1 MSTSRP
7 LELLHMNLFGPT
19 TYASA
24 SGNVYY
30 LVIIDDYSRYNC
42 VFFLQEKS

>member
-24 SGNVYY
+24 GGNVYY
-30 LVIIDDYSRYNC
+30 LVIVDDYSRYSC